1 MFPRALQGYLGVTGR
16 GPGAVRPSDPA
27 CTGGSGRGQNEAMG
41 VLRQIRPMAKVL
53 PRSRRDRYDLLR
65 WLRHRP
71 QILTGTAAYE
81 MALLGSARMD
91 PRLKQLAEL
100 KAAALVTCEFCLD
113 VGSALAAA
121 HGITENQL
129 RDLPSF
135 ADSDAFSPDEK
146 LVLEFAEAMSRT
158 PAVIADEL
166 RDRLLNRF
174 SPAQVTELAATVA
187 WENNRGRLNQAL
199 GVRPAGFS
207 GAAVCAIPE
216 R

>member
-1 MFPRALQGYLGVTGR
+1 MNFWQ
-16 GPGAVRPSDPA
+16 
-27 CTGGSGRGQNEAMG
+27 
-41 VLRQIRPMAKVL
+41 QIRPMAKVL
-53 PRSRRDRYDLLR
+53 PRGRRDRYDLLR

-81 MALLGSARMD
+81 MALLGSARLD

-113 VGSALAAA
+113 VGSALATA
-121 HGITENQL
+121 HGITEDQL
-129 RDLPSF
+129 RDLPKF
-135 ADSDAFSPDEK
+135 TDSDAFSADEK

-158 PAVIADEL
+158 PAVVADQL
-166 RDRLLNRF
+166 RDRLLSRF

-207 GAAVCAIPE
+207 GDAVCAIPE
-216 R
+216 Q

>member
-1 MFPRALQGYLGVTGR
+1 MRLSLRWRGR
-16 GPGAVRPSDPA
+16 EQPGQD
-27 CTGGSGRGQNEAMG
+27 EAMS
-41 VLRQIRPMAKVL
+41 VFRQIRPMAKVL
-53 PRSRRDRYDLLR
+53 PRGRRDRYDLLR

-81 MALLGSARMD
+81 MALLASARMD
-91 PRLKQLAEL
+91 PRLKQLADL

-129 RDLPSF
+129 RDLPKF

-146 LVLEFAEAMSRT
+146 LVLEFADAMSRT
-158 PAVIADEL
+158 PAVIAGEL

-174 SPAQVTELAATVA
+174 SPAQVTELAAAVA

-207 GAAVCAIPE
+207 GGATCAIPE

>member
-1 MFPRALQGYLGVTGR
+1 
-16 GPGAVRPSDPA
+16 
-27 CTGGSGRGQNEAMG
+27 MG
-41 VLRQIRPMAKVL
+41 VFGQIRPMAKVL
-53 PRSRRDRYDLLR
+53 PRGRRDRYDLLR

-113 VGSALAAA
+113 IGSALAAA
-121 HGITENQL
+121 HGISESQL
-129 RDLPSF
+129 RDLPRF
-135 ADSDAFSPDEK
+135 AGSDAFSSDEK

-158 PAVIADEL
+158 PAVVAEEL

-199 GVRPAGFS
+199 GVRPSGFS
-207 GAAVCAIPE
+207 GTAMCAIPE

>member
-1 MFPRALQGYLGVTGR
+1 M
-16 GPGAVRPSDPA
+16 
-27 CTGGSGRGQNEAMG
+27 N
-41 VLRQIRPMAKVL
+41 VLEQIRPMAKVL
-53 PRSRRDRYDLLR
+53 PRGRRDRYDLLR
-65 WLRHRP
+65 WLRRRP

-81 MALLGSARMD
+81 IGLLGSARMD

-100 KAAALVTCEFCLD
+100 KAAALVTCEYCLD
-113 VGSALAAA
+113 IGSALATA

-129 RDLPSF
+129 RDLPRF
-135 ADSDAFSPDEK
+135 AGSDAFSPDEK

-199 GVRPAGFS
+199 GVRPAEFS
-207 GAAVCAIPE
+207 DGAVCAIPE

>member
-1 MFPRALQGYLGVTGR
+1 MSVF
-16 GPGAVRPSDPA
+16 
-27 CTGGSGRGQNEAMG
+27 
-41 VLRQIRPMAKVL
+41 RQIQPLAKVL
-53 PRSRRDRYDLLR
+53 PQGRRDRYDLLR

-81 MALLGSARMD
+81 IALLGSARMD

-100 KAAALVTCEFCLD
+100 KAAALVACEFCLD
-113 VGSALAAA
+113 VGSALASA
-121 HGITENQL
+121 HGITEKQL
-129 RDLPSF
+129 RDLPRF
-135 ADSDAFSPDEK
+135 ADSDAFGPDEK

-158 PAVIADEL
+158 PAVIPGEL
-166 RDRLLNRF
+166 RDRLLERF
-174 SPAQVTELAATVA
+174 SPAQVTELAAAVA

-207 GAAVCAIPE
+207 GSAVCALPE